1 MPRYAIK
8 IHKNAAKYLRALPA
22 NTRQRVRTKIDLLAE
37 NPYDASRL
45 DIKPLEGEE
54 GLWRLRTGS
63 IRLIYEI
70 VQERVLVYILTIR
83 HRGDVYKKRR

>member
-22 NTRQRVRTKIDLLAE
+22 NTRERVRTKIDLLAE
-37 NPYDASRL
+37 NPYGTSRL
-45 DIKPLEGEE
+45 DIKPMEGEE
-54 GLWRLRTGS
+54 GLWRLRIGS
-63 IRLIYEI
+63 FRLIYEV
-70 VQERVLVYILTIR
+70 VQERLLVYILTIR